1 MRTLCLHRLQA
12 SYPLGNQILFLLT
25 SLFIWGIESSIA
37 YFSGLWV
44 TLNAK
49 EPGITPL
56 LRCQAWCCHYFYLV
70 GNKGNRKNWAG
81 QLVAGREA
89 ASERLSWLRWCPAAC
104 ATGPCCLRAETAPP
118 AQQCHCSVLQ
128 QKWALQCPK
137 LLWAGWKCLTALL
150 SLKVAGARVS

>member
-25 SLFIWGIESSIA
+25 SLFICRIESSIA

-70 GNKGNRKNWAG
+70 GNKGDRKNWAG

-89 ASERLSWLRWCPAAC
+89 ASERLSWLRCVQQHVPRVPAVSGQRLLLLPSS
-104 ATGPCCLRAETAPP
+104 ATAQCFSRNELFSAQSCCG
-118 AQQCHCSVLQ
+118 QDGS
-128 QKWALQCPK
+128 
-137 LLWAGWKCLTALL
+137 ALL
-150 SLKVAGARVS
+150 HSYP

>member
-25 SLFIWGIESSIA
+25 SLFICRIESSIA

-70 GNKGNRKNWAG
+70 GNKGDRKNWAG

-89 ASERLSWLRWCPAAC
+89 ASERLSWLRCVQQHVPRVPAVS
-104 ATGPCCLRAETAPP
+104 GQTAPP
-118 AQQCHCSVLQ
+118 AQCHCSVLQ

-150 SLKVAGARVS
+150 SLKVAGTRVS

>member
-25 SLFIWGIESSIA
+25 SLFICGIESSIA

-70 GNKGNRKNWAG
+70 GEETRATERTELGNWWQGEKQHLKGSHDSGDVQQHVPRVPAVSG
-81 QLVAGREA
+81 Q
-89 ASERLSWLRWCPAAC
+89 
-104 ATGPCCLRAETAPP
+104 TAPP
-118 AQQCHCSVLQ
+118 AQCHCSVLQ